1 MNRNEHLLVILM
13 EECTELA
20 HAASKAL
27 RFGPGSDYDGITNR
41 EKLLREYN
49 DILAVVEMLNDDG
62 VGDMYED
69 ADLIE
74 AKKKKIARFLRDS
87 KRIGTLVE

>member
-20 HAASKAL
+20 HATSKAL
-27 RFGPGSDYDGITNR
+27 RFGKGSMYDGISNSQ
-41 EKLLREYN
+41 KMLNEYN
-49 DILAVVEMLNDDG
+49 DILAVVEMLEKDG
-62 VGDMYED
+62 VVDMYED
-69 ADLIE
+69 ADRIE

-87 KRIGTLVE
+87 KRIGTLTE